1 MEHPVPLEEAVR
13 TASPERSA
21 TIGLPATRNIFDH
34 RFALT
39 PEGAARMV
47 ERGFRVCM
55 ESGAAAGIHYPDE
68 AYARSG
74 VEIVERGEAFAADIV
89 IYLSALNADDVRR
102 MKRGALLLGFRH
114 CDAGDAAA
122 LNTLIERKVIYLAL
136 ENIRDDADRRIFG
149 DMLREIDGRAAMA
162 VGSSLLADAV
172 HGKGILL
179 GGVAGVVPCEVMV
192 IGADLAGVAAA
203 RTAIGSGA
211 TVRIFDNNTYRL
223 REALSALG
231 GAAIGSCIHPKVFDS
246 ALAAADIVV
255 AADTGGPGSAVGAD
269 AMRLMKRGV
278 IAFDITEHPGSAF
291 PAMQL
296 VNLDLAQ
303 SGDTS
308 PDEPTRLCYINAGNA
323 VPRTVAMGI
332 SNSFVAMMDDILVCE
347 GVTNALKL
355 KAGLRRAAITFLGLC
370 TDGEASRAMGCRA
383 VDINLYLHF
392 S

>member
-1 MEHPVPLEEAVR
+1 METPVPLEEAVK
-13 TASPERSA
+13 AVSAERSA
-21 TIGLPATRNIFDH
+21 TIGLPAARNLFDH

-39 PEGAARMV
+39 PEGAARMI
-47 ERGFRVCM
+47 ERGFKVCM
-55 ESGAAAGIHYPDE
+55 ERGAAMGIHYPDE
-68 AYARSG
+68 AYAARG
-74 VEIVERGEAFAADIV
+74 VTIVERAEAFAADIV
-89 IYLSALNADDVRR
+89 VYLSAVGADDVAA
-102 MKRGALLLGFRH
+102 MKRGALLLGFSH
-114 CDAGDAAA
+114 CGADDAEA
-122 LNTLIERKVIYLAL
+122 LNKLLERKVIYLAI
-136 ENIRDDADRRIFG
+136 EDICDDSGRRIFG
-149 DMLREIDGRAAMA
+149 DVLREIDGRAAMG

-179 GGVAGVVPCEVMV
+179 GGVAGVVPCEVII
-192 IGADLAGVAAA
+192 IGADLAGLSAA
-203 RTAIGSGA
+203 RSATGCGA
-211 TVRIFDNNTYRL
+211 TVRIFDNNIYRL
-223 REALSALG
+223 RETLSALG

-246 ALAAADIVV
+246 ALAAADIVI
-255 AADTGGPGSAVGAD
+255 AADISGPGSTVDAD

-278 IAFDITEHPGSAF
+278 IAFDLTERPGSAF

-332 SNSFVAMMDDILVCE
+332 SNSFVAMMDDIVVCD

-370 TDGEASRAMGCRA
+370 TGAEAARTLGCRA
-383 VDINLYLHF
+383 VDINIFLHF

>member
-1 MEHPVPLEEAVR
+1 MENPVPLEEAVR

-21 TIGLPATRNIFDH
+21 TIGLPAARNLFDH

-47 ERGFRVCM
+47 ERGFRVVM
-55 ESGAAAGIHYPDE
+55 ERGAAMGIHYPDE
-68 AYARSG
+68 AYSRRG
-74 VEIVERGEAFAADIV
+74 VAIVERAEAFGADIV
-89 IYLSALNADDVRR
+89 VYLSSLSVDDIRV
-102 MKRGALLLGFRH
+102 MKRGSLLLGFRH
-114 CDAGDAAA
+114 SGDDDADA
-122 LNTLIERKVIYLAL
+122 LRMLLERKVIYLAL
-136 ENIRDDADRRIFG
+136 EDICDERDRRVFG
-149 DMLREIDGRAAMA
+149 DVLREIDGRAAMA

-179 GGVAGVVPCEVMV
+179 GGVAGIVPCEVMI
-192 IGADLAGVAAA
+192 IGADLAGLSAA
-203 RTAIGSGA
+203 RSAAGCGA
-211 TVRIFDNNTYRL
+211 TVRIFDNNIYRL
-223 REALSALG
+223 REALAALG

-246 ALAAADIVV
+246 ALAAADIVI
-255 AADTGGPGSAVGAD
+255 AADTSDRGSVVGAD
-269 AMRLMKRGV
+269 AMPLMKRGV
-278 IAFDITEHPGSAF
+278 IAFDLTERPGSAF

-303 SGDTS
+303 GGDTS

-323 VPRTVAMGI
+323 VPRTVAMGL
-332 SNSFVAMMDDILVCE
+332 SNSFVAMMDDIMVCE

-370 TDGEASRAMGCRA
+370 TDGEAARTLGCRP
-383 VDINLYLHF
+383 VDINLFLHF